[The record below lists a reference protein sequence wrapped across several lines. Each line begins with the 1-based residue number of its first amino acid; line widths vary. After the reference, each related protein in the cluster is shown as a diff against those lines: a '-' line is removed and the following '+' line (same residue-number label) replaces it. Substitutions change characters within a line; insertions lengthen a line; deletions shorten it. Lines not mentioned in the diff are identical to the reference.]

1 MKWARFFN
9 ADTNVGK
16 LNITF
21 IIIRWGMV
29 KIRRGLTDLQTLK
42 SDIYHKL
49 FEELSRLIV
58 LNLHVDSDEI
68 LFGLMAI
75 LLCII

>member
-1 MKWARFFN
+1 
-9 ADTNVGK
+9 
-16 LNITF
+16 
-21 IIIRWGMV
+21 MV